1 VLTIAFTA
9 AAVAVSRRRRRTGLQ
24 LLVGFALALVLI
36 RRLALRATSDVLD
49 LVQVP
54 ENEDA
59 VDVVLHAFLDPLLA
73 STQWIL
79 IGLLALIVLLVATGP
94 YPWVVAARDGV
105 VRLVRGATAAAGDA
119 AHQDATVSWINRN
132 ATALYWAGAGLVVVA
147 LWWFDLS
154 WLGLLL
160 LVALIGAAELFV
172 YRVATQGQ
180 EGSDADGPG
189 AGPPGAPGVTPS
201 PT

>member
-1 VLTIAFTA
+1 MFTA

-49 LVQVP
+49 LVKVP
-54 ENEDA
+54 ENEEA

-79 IGLLALIVLLVATGP
+79 IGLLAIIVVLVATGP

-105 VRLVRGATAAAGDA
+105 VRLVRGATAAAGDV
-119 AHQDATVSWINRN
+119 AHQDATVSWIHRN
-132 ATALYWAGAGLVVVA
+132 ATALYWAGAGVVVVA

-172 YRVATQGQ
+172 YRVATQGE
-180 EGSDADGPG
+180 EGSGPEGPG
-189 AGPPGAPGVTPS
+189 AAPPDAPGVTPS